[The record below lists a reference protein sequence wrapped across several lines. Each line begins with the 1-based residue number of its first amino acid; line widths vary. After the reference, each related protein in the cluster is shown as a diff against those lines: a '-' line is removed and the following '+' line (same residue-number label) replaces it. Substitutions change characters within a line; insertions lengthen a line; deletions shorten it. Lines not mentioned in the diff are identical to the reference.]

1 MDIILNADTIPLRV
15 ARLLAR
21 WPPTGHERTWYPN
34 GGDERAILLWEF
46 FRSAE
51 DPLPLC
57 YAHGLAHVLREI
69 QIAIHDDELIVGE
82 VGLEDVARTRP
93 DDLAAAKAYWQGRD
107 EAFARTFPWYADA
120 QRAGAHALSWKWLNR
135 DGHAIPAFDMIL
147 AEGLEGLRE
156 RARRTAAAYDPGAP
170 DYAARQDFWQ
180 AMIVSLDALSAYIRR
195 YAALAWQMAAQE
207 RDPVRQEELAGIG
220 DTCAWVAVDPP
231 RTFREALQLIW
242 FVHLG
247 IKMDDGGVG
256 HSFGRF
262 DQYLYLAYRDDLDAG
277 RLTATQARELLAL
290 FWIKLNREGDDIA
303 HLSLGGQK
311 PEGGDATNELSH
323 LCLQVDRWVSRKQPN
338 LSTRVHAGTTD
349 AYWHEIARTMR
360 RGAGHPAI
368 FSDEVIVP
376 GLIDY
381 GLPAEL
387 ARDHAQVGCVETFLP
402 GLGAPWTD
410 CYLNLAK
417 CLELALHDGC
427 DALTGERLGPCSGDP
442 RTFGTFDALFAAYER
457 QVEAALYAMLSAKD
471 DYDAALSAHAP
482 EPLNSAFI
490 RDCLDRGLDAT
501 DGGAR
506 YLLTGAYG
514 VGLGTTVDSL
524 AAIQALVYEE
534 GVLSMGELLDALHAD
549 FEGHERARAL
559 CRDHTPKYGNDDPRA
574 DDIAVRIIES
584 FGRQARRYPAR
595 APADGNPNALH
606 YAMLG
611 SVLSHTTM
619 GAATAASAN
628 GRRAGETL
636 SDGGSPS
643 QGCNRHGATA
653 TLRSLAKAHYRL
665 APGGAAINLRLS
677 PSHVEGETGLERL
690 AALLKTYVA
699 MGGEQLQVTIVD
711 GETLRRAMET
721 PEDYRDLVVRV
732 AGFTAYFVTLRPE
745 LQREIVARAE
755 AGLA

>member
-1 MDIILNADTIPLRV
+1 
-15 ARLLAR
+15 
-21 WPPTGHERTWYPN
+21 
-34 GGDERAILLWEF
+34 
-46 FRSAE
+46 
-51 DPLPLC
+51 
-57 YAHGLAHVLREI
+57 
-69 QIAIHDDELIVGE
+69 
-82 VGLEDVARTRP
+82 
-93 DDLAAAKAYWQGRD
+93 
-107 EAFARTFPWYADA
+107 
-120 QRAGAHALSWKWLNR
+120 
-135 DGHAIPAFDMIL
+135 
-147 AEGLEGLRE
+147 
-156 RARRTAAAYDPGAP
+156 
-170 DYAARQDFWQ
+170 
-180 AMIVSLDALSAYIRR
+180 
-195 YAALAWQMAAQE
+195 
-207 RDPVRQEELAGIG
+207 
-220 DTCAWVAVDPP
+220 
-231 RTFREALQLIW
+231 
-242 FVHLG
+242 
-247 IKMDDGGVG
+247 MDDGGVG

-262 DQYLYLAYRDDLDAG
+262 DQYLYPCYRADLDAG
-277 RLTATQARELLAL
+277 RLTVAQARELLAL
-290 FWIKLNREGDDIA
+290 FWIKHNREGDDIA
-303 HLSLGGQK
+303 HLSLGGQT
-311 PEGGDATNELSH
+311 PEGEDATNELSY

-338 LSTRVHAGTTD
+338 LSTRVHARTPD
-349 AYWHEIARTMR
+349 AYWREVARTIR

-368 FSDEVIVP
+368 FNDEVIVP

-381 GLPAEL
+381 GLPAGL

-427 DALTGERLGPCSGDP
+427 DALTGERLGPSTGDP
-442 RTFGTFDALFAAYER
+442 RTFGGFDALCAAYEC

-501 DGGAR
+501 GGGAR

-524 AAIQALVYEE
+524 AAIRALVYDQD
-534 GVLSMGELLDALHAD
+534 VLSMGELLDALHAN
-549 FEGHERARAL
+549 FEGHDRVRAL
-559 CRDHTPKYGNDDPRA
+559 CRDQAPKYGNDDPNA
-574 DDIAVRIIES
+574 DDVAVHVIES

-595 APADGNPNALH
+595 APNALH

-628 GRRAGETL
+628 GRLAGETL

-643 QGCNRHGATA
+643 QGCNRRGATA
-653 TLRSLAKAHYRL
+653 TLRSLSRADYRL

-677 PSHVEGETGLERL
+677 PSHVEGEAGLERL
-690 AALLKTYVA
+690 VALLKTYAA
-699 MGGEQLQVTIVD
+699 MGGEQLQVTVVD

-721 PEDYRDLVVRV
+721 PEAYRDLVVRV
-732 AGFTAYFVTLRPE
+732 AGFTAYFVTLKPE